1 MAAKLQEH
9 LNAFKNF
16 FCFFY
21 NYAKRLRT
29 SAASLYQQEQK
40 PIVMLFT
47 TTLNRMNIILYP
59 KGKGLTNTQKMMVV
73 TELANLGYRLSNPA
87 LLNEVDV
94 SFLANFPTIQQLLL
108 KKRGGDVP
116 YVPLFNNFP
125 NHKIEDELY
134 LNKRFY
140 GFLANIIQDEKDSVR
155 LNNGVLVPRWLF
167 DVDEFG
173 ADPITQTQSSELWER
188 VAAVQKNKQEDD
200 HVEWQS
206 LELVAMGEGST
217 LLQNYLQQLLYAKA
231 SIPEYVQADVC
242 MLLDY
247 FGIDFMD
254 TNKVVFKEIKA
265 WLGKYCWERKNWEGF
280 VHLHQTATDILRS
293 LAAVTGSDVSLSQPI
308 KFPSLSRPARR
319 AILTV
324 LENSAGTAEN
334 LWQYKGLWLALG
346 RYLHPGAQA
355 KKFPR
360 TAQIFDQLRNGRL
373 ITFAGKTEQLLSEGA
388 LIPVLKHLAKRP
400 GVFLRR
406 LHEVLRHFPA
416 HYTTI
421 LEYLK
426 PYLVDLPLK
435 NLLTLES
442 YFEHINEAKYRSVI
456 NKKGKMIVLD
466 NNSYQA
472 LSTKALEA
480 VLAVIKES
488 IQQQLANL
496 ESWKE
501 EKVWIDPTLSNY
513 TLPLQQR
520 KHSEGILTLG
530 RGSRVPVDLSKVL
543 RLFVY
548 WKQVAKR
555 TDLDL
560 SIALY
565 NADFQLINQVSYT
578 NLSAMGAVH
587 SGDLQDGLLG
597 AAEFI
602 DIDLKKVSKAT
613 AYVSVQIYRYSG
625 ESFAEMTC
633 HAGWM
638 WREKVNANYKSFDVK
653 TVANK
658 LDLNGVGSYAI
669 PFMVDIAQEQII
681 YTDLYVNGLNK
692 HNAIETSVHS
702 LEVTTAELAQ
712 FTHTR
717 PTYLQLAQAH
727 ALARKAVIVE
737 EVSEATITF
746 GSNKEHTYN
755 VLQTEQ
761 ILSELI

>member
-1 MAAKLQEH
+1 
-9 LNAFKNF
+9 
-16 FCFFY
+16 
-21 NYAKRLRT
+21 
-29 SAASLYQQEQK
+29 
-40 PIVMLFT
+40 MLFP
-47 TTLNRMNIILYP
+47 TTLNRMNIVLYP
-59 KGKGLTNTQKMMVV
+59 KGKGLTSMQKMMVV
-73 TELANLGYRLSNPA
+73 TELANLGYRLSNPI
-87 LLNEVDV
+87 LLNEVDA
-94 SFLANFPTIQQLLL
+94 SFLANFSKIQQLLL
-108 KKRGGDVP
+108 KKRGGDVN

-125 NHKIEDELY
+125 SQKVDDELY
-134 LNKRFY
+134 FTKRFY
-140 GFLANIIQDEKDSVR
+140 GFLANIFRHTQDTVR

-188 VAAVQKNKQEDD
+188 VAEAQQDKQEDD
-200 HVEWQS
+200 HVEWQT
-206 LELVAMGEGST
+206 LELVVDTAEET
-217 LLQNYLQQLLYAKA
+217 VLQQYLQQLLYAKA
-231 SIPEYVQADVC
+231 SIPEYVQQEAYS
-242 MLLDY
+242 LLDY
-247 FGIDFMD
+247 LGIDFID
-254 TNKVVFKEIKA
+254 IDKVIFKEIKA
-265 WLGKYCWERKNWEGF
+265 WLGKYCWERKNWKGF
-280 VHLHQTATDILRS
+280 VGLHQTATDVLRS
-293 LAAVTGSDVSLSQPI
+293 LAAVTGSDVSLSQAI
-308 KFPSLSRPARR
+308 KFPSLPRPARR

-355 KKFPR
+355 QKFPR
-360 TAQIFDQLRNGRL
+360 TAQVFDQLRNGRL
-373 ITFAGKTEQLLSEGA
+373 VTFAGKTEQLLSEGA
-388 LIPVLKHLAKRP
+388 LMPVLKHLAKRP
-400 GVFLRR
+400 GTFLRR
-406 LHEVLRHFPA
+406 LHEVLRRFPS
-416 HYTTI
+416 HYVTI

-426 PYLVDLPLK
+426 PYLADLPLK
-435 NLLTLES
+435 NLLVLQS
-442 YFEHINEAKYRSVI
+442 YFEHINEAQYRSVI

-472 LSTKALEA
+472 LSTEVLEA
-480 VLAVIKES
+480 VLAAIKNS
-488 IQQQLANL
+488 IQEQLATL
-496 ESWKE
+496 ESWQE
-501 EKVWIDPTLSNY
+501 EKVWIDPSLSNY

-565 NADFQLINQVSYT
+565 NSDFQLINQVSYT

-602 DIDLKKVSKAT
+602 DIDLNKVSEAT
-613 AYVSVQIYRYSG
+613 AYVSVQIYRYTG

-638 WREKVNANYKSFDVK
+638 WREKVNADYKSFDVK

-669 PFMVDIAQEQII
+669 PFMVDIVQEQII
-681 YTDLYVNGLNK
+681 YTDLYVNGLRQ

-702 LEVTTAELAQ
+702 LKVTTAELAQ

-717 PTYLQLAQAH
+717 PTYWQLAQAH
-727 ALARKAVIVE
+727 ALARNATVVE
-737 EVSEATITF
+737 DAAEATITF
-746 GSNKEHTYN
+746 GTDTSHTYN
-755 VLQTEQ
+755 VQQPEQ